1 MKTEYQGTSR
11 VKKPSAPKRKSAQAT
26 SKSRA
31 PAQAKLARKSLARP
45 HQTTTLRVIQ
55 RSSPCSKSALST
67 RVPLVAGSYSQ
78 EERQILLLL
87 MTPFVLMTIAVGI
100 SQALMHGRAPEWQVA
115 RSISSAT
122 FARIV
127 PPSELAPHSSA
138 SLEALKLSGSLSIAS
153 LVSPHAVLEATLPAT
168 PLRVSL
174 PRTARE
180 ALPTFARLEASPPPA
195 ALNAS
200 PSSEPIGVSLPAEVA
215 VRTASLAL
223 LSRCEATSKNAG
235 SGLLT
240 SFTAANPE
248 DFGRRLARAAQAQTQ
263 NLVIYTDKYRTIR
276 FPMGDVPPLYG
287 VCTDVVIRAYRTLG
301 IDLQVL
307 VHKARVGTGD
317 TSIDHRR
324 TKTLRRFF
332 ARHGNSIPVTEFPE
346 DYHPGD
352 IVTYHQPLGRG
363 SQLHIAIVSDV
374 IAASGRPMIVHNRGW
389 GPQLEDALFYN
400 QVTGHY
406 RYSGPARQ
414 QKASASKSL
423 PLSSRPMRKPA
434 TVLSAR

>member
-1 MKTEYQGTSR
+1 MKTEHQGTSR
-11 VKKPSAPKRKSAQAT
+11 VKKPSTPKRKPAHAT

-31 PAQAKLARKSLARP
+31 PSQAKLARKSLARP
-45 HQTTTLRVIQ
+45 HQTAAPRVTK
-55 RSSPCSKSALST
+55 RSSPCPKPALSV
-67 RVPLVAGSYSQ
+67 RLPLVAKAYSS
-78 EERQILLLL
+78 EERRVLLLL

-100 SQALMHGRAPEWQVA
+100 SQALMQGRAPEWQVA
-115 RSISSAT
+115 RSINSAT
-122 FARIV
+122 FVRIV
-127 PPSELAPHSSA
+127 SPSELAPQSSA
-138 SLEALKLSGSLSIAS
+138 SVEALKPSGPLSIAS
-153 LVSPHAVLEATLPAT
+153 LVSPHAVLEATLPTT
-168 PLRVSL
+168 PLLVS
-174 PRTARE
+174 PARTALE
-180 ALPTFARLEASPPPA
+180 ALPTFVRLDASSPPA
-195 ALNAS
+195 ALSAS
-200 PSSEPIGVSLPAEVA
+200 PSSEPIGASLPAEVA
-215 VRTASLAL
+215 VRRASLAL
-223 LSRCEATSKNAG
+223 LSRCEAPSKNPG
-235 SGLLT
+235 RRLLT
-240 SFTAANPE
+240 PVAGANPE
-248 DFGRRLARAAQAQTQ
+248 DFGRRLARAARAQTQ
-263 NLVIYTDKYRTIR
+263 HLVIYTDKYRTIG
-276 FPMGDVPPLYG
+276 FPMGDVPPMYG

-332 ARHGNSIPVTEFPE
+332 AQHGNSIPVTEFPE
-346 DYHPGD
+346 DYRPGD

-414 QKASASKSL
+414 QKASASNSM
-423 PLSSRPMRKPA
+423 PLGSRLMRKPA